1 MAKFSFKRVEKKYIV
16 TKSQRD
22 ELLKELLL
30 YMEYDKYCVG
40 EKTYKIQNIYYDTP
54 DDVLISKSIQKPV
67 YKEKLRARKYVG
79 TKNCFLEI
87 KKKADGV
94 VGKRRITLSLD
105 ELDDFVLNGKPPVRE
120 KFIDKQVIKE
130 IQYLLNLYPVV
141 PKVYISYER
150 LALFDKEDS
159 EFRITFDNQIHTK
172 RNNVVF
178 DQDDYEV
185 NILDEGL
192 YILEIKSV
200 RNYPLWLVNK
210 LSELKIYPHSFSKY
224 GTEYKMYYINK
235 KKEKQNA

>member
-1 MAKFSFKRVEKKYIV
+1 MTSVISKLKYVVAYAKIEDKFDKKLNDIPGFDYIYKYI
-16 TKSQRD
+16 
-22 ELLKELLL
+22 
-30 YMEYDKYCVG
+30 YD
-40 EKTYKIQNIYYDTP
+40 NNLN
-54 DDVLISKSIQKPV
+54 DVIV
-67 YKEKLRARKYVG
+67 E
-79 TKNCFLEI
+79 F
-87 KKKADGV
+87 
-94 VGKRRITLSLD
+94 
-105 ELDDFVLNGKPPVRE
+105 
-120 KFIDKQVIKE
+120 
-130 IQYLLNLYPVV
+130 
-141 PKVYISYER
+141 
-150 LALFDKEDS
+150 ALFDKEDS